1 VEPEKEKIK
10 MESFFAGLWS
20 TLIVRGSLS
29 IIFGICAF
37 VWPGNFMAVLS
48 MIFGVYLL
56 VDGTVSVWSAFATK
70 QQGRAFSILGGLLSI
85 AIGLT
90 AIITPAA
97 FIGYL
102 ILLIGLWNIYLGVL
116 QILTAIAMRKE
127 FDDSGMQ
134 AFWGGI
140 SILFGLAISYYWW
153 AGVVTI
159 AWLIGLAS
167 ITTGAILIW
176 LGMRLR
182 KVAKHLPD
190 ANA

>member
-1 VEPEKEKIK
+1 
-10 MESFFAGLWS
+10 MQSFLAGLWY
-20 TLIVRGSLS
+20 TLIVRGVLS

-37 VWPGNFMAVLS
+37 AWPGNFMAVLS
-48 MIFGVYLL
+48 MVFGVYLL
-56 VDGTVSVWSAFATK
+56 IDGAVSVWSALASK
-70 QQGRAFSILGGLLSI
+70 EQGRTFSIFGGLLSI

-90 AIITPAA
+90 ALITPAA

-102 ILLIGLWNIYLGVL
+102 ILMIGLWNIYLGLL

-127 FDDSGMQ
+127 LDDTGMQ
-134 AFWGGI
+134 AFWGVI

-176 LGMRLR
+176 LGLRLR
-182 KVAKHLPD
+182 GVEKRLP
-190 ANA
+190 NSNI

>member
-1 VEPEKEKIK
+1 
-10 MESFFAGLWS
+10 MESFLAGLWS
-20 TLIVRGSLS
+20 TLIVRGLLS
-29 IIFGICAF
+29 IVFGICAF

-56 VDGTVSVWSAFATK
+56 VDGAVSVWSAFATK
-70 QQGRAFSILGGLLSI
+70 EQGRTFSILGGLLSI

-182 KVAKHLPD
+182 KVAKHLPN